1 LSIKN
6 NPSIKNDETVNINRS
21 AIEHRATWGGLAFQ
35 AANEAGADGEQ
46 ILRAAV
52 AKTGC
57 MHGALIN
64 DKVKKPVKL
73 NEFADAFLSPVAVK
87 TFEMEFI
94 TKNADTVDIAFH
106 YCPLVAGW
114 VKAGISE
121 KDIRTLCDIAMDGDR
136 KIASTAG
143 VGFHLGKTIA
153 SGDSICEVTFG
164 KKPAKKK

>member
-1 LSIKN
+1 MSIKN
-6 NPSIKNDETVNINRS
+6 NPSIKNDEMVNVNRS
-21 AIEHRATWGGLAFQ
+21 AIEHRATWGGLVFE
-35 AANEAGADGEQ
+35 AARDAGADGEK

-57 MHGALIN
+57 LHGALIK

-73 NEFADAFLSPVAVK
+73 NEFADAFLSPVAAK

-114 VKAGISE
+114 IKAGIPE
-121 KDIRTLCDIAMDGDR
+121 ADIRKLCDIAMDGDR
-136 KIASTAG
+136 NIANTAG

-153 SGDSICEVTFG
+153 NGDPICEVTFG